1 MSDQEPAKRIKHVQD
16 MDRVSKE
23 MRGQK
28 AFVDGLFLS
37 FQAQTVCRERVPQ
50 THHEL
55 VALSNVARELAAEID
70 TLLALERKFQ
80 EGLQC

>member
-1 MSDQEPAKRIKHVQD
+1 MPETEKRIKGIQS
-16 MDRVSKE
+16 MQALERE

-28 AFVDGLFLS
+28 AYVDGLFLS

-55 VALSNVARELAAEID
+55 VALAHVARDLANEID
-70 TLLALERKFQ
+70 TLLGIEQKFQ
-80 EGLQC
+80 EGLR